1 MKRILMTLA
10 FGLAMTAQP
19 YGRPGYDPYY
29 NGDRGGYVNGSN
41 HFAERIARG
50 ERMGLITPREARHLW
65 DMERKLR
72 HETERA
78 YRSGYGISPR
88 ERERLAEMSFR
99 LDREITRQMRDDE
112 RMYRGGY
119 DRGRW

>member
-10 FGLAMTAQP
+10 FGLVMAAQP
-19 YGRPGYDPYY
+19 YGRPGYGPNY
-29 NGDRGGYVNGSN
+29 NGDRSVYANSGNR
-41 HFAERIARG
+41 FAERIARG
-50 ERMGLITPREARHLW
+50 ERMGLITPREARRLW

-72 HETERA
+72 YETERA
-78 YRSGYGISPR
+78 YRSGYGLSPR
-88 ERERLAEMSFR
+88 ERERLAEMSFH
-99 LDREITRQMRDDE
+99 LDREISRQMRDDE